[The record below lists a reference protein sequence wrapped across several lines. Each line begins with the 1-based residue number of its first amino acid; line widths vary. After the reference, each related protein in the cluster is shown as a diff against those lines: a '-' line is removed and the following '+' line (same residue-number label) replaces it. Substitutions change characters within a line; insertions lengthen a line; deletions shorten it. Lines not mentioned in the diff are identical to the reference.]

1 MAKKKSNPT
10 VVNNIESVNMEIDYD
25 KLAEA
30 IVKAQEK
37 ANEKYSVSRELMKF
51 VITPI
56 FWILTVFSG
65 VLSITF
71 FAFLF
76 ASAKDLL
83 SNENWVAGGLSLLFV
98 FFVALFTL
106 ILTVFLGLTAKE
118 IDEENDRNYIASIF
132 SNIVAI
138 VALIVALIALIK
150 GVG

>member
-1 MAKKKSNPT
+1 
-10 VVNNIESVNMEIDYD
+10 
-25 KLAEA
+25 
-30 IVKAQEK
+30 
-37 ANEKYSVSRELMKF
+37 MKF
-51 VITPI
+51 VITPV

-76 ASAKDLL
+76 TSAKDLL

-98 FFVALFTL
+98 SFVALFTL